1 MVKLLEELHAH
12 TPQAV
17 LSLVCFLDALFQ
29 KSLNDA
35 TLQVVPSGA
44 QITTD
49 ADILEVVAGLPAI
62 NIFFAINKEL
72 LFVTITVNKH
82 FLKNIARVQNCPNIT
97 ILTRF
102 LVSFFV

>member
-1 MVKLLEELHAH
+1 MQTLIIPQLPGTKLLKELHAH

-35 TLQVVPSGA
+35 TLQPTQVVPSGV
-44 QITTD
+44 QITTN

-62 NIFFAINKEL
+62 NIFFCNK
-72 LFVTITVNKH
+72 
-82 FLKNIARVQNCPNIT
+82 
-97 ILTRF
+97 
-102 LVSFFV
+102 

>member
-1 MVKLLEELHAH
+1 MVKLLKELHAH

-49 ADILEVVAGLPAI
+49 AL
-62 NIFFAINKEL
+62 
-72 LFVTITVNKH
+72 
-82 FLKNIARVQNCPNIT
+82 
-97 ILTRF
+97 
-102 LVSFFV
+102 